1 MRCWVITSVIITIVS
16 DTNTVVMTWSFST
29 EMSTMHAVEWCA
41 FNRSLD
47 SKASGSKKPW
57 TMPTTQ
63 HYRPVLANENPG
75 CMSWNDGRRWHSR
88 QVRSQWSLKQQH
100 SRHCYMSLPG
110 ARFLNQGPRPALRV
124 KERFSGGHEHRP
136 LLNSSAVILQ
146 TRGLKPYWWGPR
158 GDQNPTGE
166 QGTAGVDSLWKG
178 AINHESLR
186 TTGLVSILLDLLS
199 YWCRWEWKQRL
210 TGIPVEG
217 SRLGRTAEHNV
228 KSGILRRVQ
237 WSDAGAAA
245 PHSRGGGH

>member
-1 MRCWVITSVIITIVS
+1 MRCWVTTSVIITIVS

-110 ARFLNQGPRPALRV
+110 ARFLNQGPRPALRA

-146 TRGLKPYWWGPR
+146 TRGLKPYWWA
-158 GDQNPTGE
+158 GDRRCWQ
-166 QGTAGVDSLWKG
+166 SL
-178 AINHESLR
+178 E
-186 TTGLVSILLDLLS
+186 
-199 YWCRWEWKQRL
+199 
-210 TGIPVEG
+210 
-217 SRLGRTAEHNV
+217 
-228 KSGILRRVQ
+228 
-237 WSDAGAAA
+237 
-245 PHSRGGGH
+245 GGHKPWKVENDWPGVNLVRFTQLLVQMRMKTAFNRNPRRRFKTWKNCWTQR